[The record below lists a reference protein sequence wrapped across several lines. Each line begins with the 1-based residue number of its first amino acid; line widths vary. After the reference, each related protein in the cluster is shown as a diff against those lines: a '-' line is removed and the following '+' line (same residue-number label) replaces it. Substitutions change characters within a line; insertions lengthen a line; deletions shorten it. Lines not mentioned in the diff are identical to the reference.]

1 MANNSEKV
9 KVTIHEKDFEVELF
23 EKQGKVFAKAH
34 INNFGEVSVPDF
46 GGGKDRALQ
55 NIQAR
60 IGNILIALESDE
72 ARETRRKQREEEL
85 QAKRQQANNN
95 N

>member
-1 MANNSEKV
+1 MATNAEKI
-9 KVTIHEKDFEVELF
+9 KVTIHEKDFEVEVF
-23 EKQGKVFAKAH
+23 EKQGKVFAKTH

-46 GGGKDRALQ
+46 GGGKERAIQ

-60 IGNILIALESDE
+60 IGNILLSLESDS
-72 ARETRRKQREEEL
+72 AREARRKQREEEI

>member
-1 MANNSEKV
+1 MANSSEKV
-9 KVTIHEKDFEVELF
+9 KVTIHEKDFEVEVF

-46 GGGKDRALQ
+46 GGGKDRAIQ

-72 ARETRRKQREEEL
+72 AREARLKQREEEL